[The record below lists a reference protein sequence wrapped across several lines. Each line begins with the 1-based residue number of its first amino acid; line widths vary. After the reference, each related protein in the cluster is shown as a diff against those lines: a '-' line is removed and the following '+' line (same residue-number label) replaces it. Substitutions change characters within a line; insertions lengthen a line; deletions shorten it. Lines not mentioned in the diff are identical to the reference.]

1 MGGPKAWHLQDC
13 ARKKSL
19 QKPPTSDHGDQ
30 PFKEPLGLGLLG
42 ASRRSQCPRAQHHRF
57 QVQASKAGFRA
68 RTHQVVRFLFL
79 VYLQKVALK
88 DQLLEKTFRDL
99 QQKPLS
105 LRGVSKQKERAKTKG
120 YRGCL
125 LNPIA
130 SEKYR
135 AKLHPALGRSEPPLS
150 PQESGISGERCALGY
165 TAVTSLCNPGGV
177 SFESSSASA

>member
-1 MGGPKAWHLQDC
+1 MSQGPAPQIP
-13 ARKKSL
+13 S
-19 QKPPTSDHGDQ
+19 
-30 PFKEPLGLGLLG
+30 
-42 ASRRSQCPRAQHHRF
+42 
-57 QVQASKAGFRA
+57 AGFQSRVQS
-68 RTHQVVRFLFL
+68 THTPSSQVCLFL

-150 PQESGISGERCALGY
+150 PQVSGISGERCALGY